1 MREGPDILEKIDEK
15 DSNERTGL
23 LYACVSG
30 NNNIIKMMYE

>member
-23 LYACVSG
+23 LYACKYGRYDIVR
-30 NNNIIKMMYE
+30 MMYE